1 MIGLGSEKS
10 RNFATKIVVYVVF
23 VGLLCILVS
32 VLGVLVGV
40 LGVLISVPKISVFCL

>member
-10 RNFATKIVVYVVF
+10 RKFATKIVVYVVF

-40 LGVLISVPKISVFCL
+40 LSVLISLPKISGFCL